1 MHLGDLLPIMGLA
14 PRQPARSTQPA
25 PQPIAPPA
33 PALPDDYAEPTLICA
48 GKPADIARKLAD
60 QLALEQLPTHD
71 AGDLACLA
79 ARAYEST
86 SRKHKNP
93 DYRYRA
99 NQAHPAIERTL
110 GEWLDWLF
118 ALQPGG
124 EEFANRLAGARAE
137 LADRYPTE
145 PIAPEQ
151 PTLDDEPP
159 PDPRYARARE
169 SLAAFAQM
177 VKAGGK
183 RFRLRPVTRLI
194 IAKLEQATFAL
205 ERGEQA
211 RLVVCVPPRVGKTQ
225 LVSRI
230 FPAWFMGRNP
240 TMSTMLC
247 SHSTRYAAKLGMSVR
262 NNIKLADF
270 AGCFGKPW
278 TRSDGVRVPGVR
290 LSTGSKSK
298 TEFSLSIIGEAGE
311 VEDAGEF
318 GSYGKGGGYTGNGAN
333 LLIVDDMLKEKEVDS
348 EAMIADAHAAV
359 QSLAS
364 RLDPEGI
371 SIWIVVNTRYR
382 ENDVVGHVLA
392 DYQSE
397 GPWEVVAAPL
407 IADHTL
413 SGLTKVKGA
422 AEGSEGA
429 SDDGDGPT
437 VVEVQATIA
446 DHWLPPCVEL
456 DGTVLQGESWHRPD
470 GDVLAP
476 YTEAVALRKR
486 EGLLKRKPQEWWGQY
501 QCTPVAASGNMVDP
515 AWLRTYVAEPFD
527 RRKYARIVISGD
539 TGDGKN
545 LTSARTAFGVYGE
558 MLPAW
563 NKCSVCAGVGSIGLG
578 AIVGMQNGLQ
588 SVSRANRSAAHTHG
602 PPHNVAGS
610 TVLACEACQGTGH
623 GPPVRLLELVAFPW
637 QQPDQVA
644 VLKALAKRW
653 APNLILIEDKSTG
666 PSVAQHLRRDMD
678 WARVPV
684 HLVEPCGNKP
694 VRMAA
699 ASPSLRDGDLGLPAD
714 CRAVAASWQGV
725 GHERGA
731 DWGADLRAEL
741 LHFPHGRYKDRAD
754 QLSQYLNWRIMN
766 ALPAGVMRLE
776 REGEQARVPLGE
788 QSRRVSAAIA
798 GKAYAA
804 F

>member
-1 MHLGDLLPIMGLA
+1 MPPIAGTPQHIAWFLA
-14 PRQPARSTQPA
+14 PLIERLELPRAVQGSNIRKAATDYEAR
-25 PQPIAPPA
+25 
-33 PALPDDYAEPTLICA
+33 
-48 GKPADIARKLAD
+48 
-60 QLALEQLPTHD
+60 THD
-71 AGDLACLA
+71 
-79 ARAYEST
+79 REEY
-86 SRKHKNP
+86 
-93 DYRYRA
+93 
-99 NQAHPAIERTL
+99 AHEGSTL
-110 GEWLDWLF
+110 GTILAWLF
-118 ALQPGG
+118 EVSDIFKNYKLK
-124 EEFANRLAGARAE
+124 E
-137 LADRYPTE
+137 LYSELEHRWPSPVE
-145 PIAPEQ
+145 PIAPE
-151 PTLDDEPP
+151 PADDPDDI

-262 NNIKLADF
+262 NNIKLVDF

-278 TRSDGVRVPGVR
+278 TRADGVRVPGVR

-298 TEFSLSIIGEAGE
+298 TEFSLSIIGEDGT

-429 SDDGDGPT
+429 SDDGDGPAT
-437 VVEVQATIA
+437 VEVQATIA

-515 AWLRTYVAEPFD
+515 AWLRVYAAEPFD

-563 NKCSVCAGVGSIGLG
+563 NKCSVCAGVGSIGLSG
-578 AIVGMQNGLQ
+578 AVGMQNGLQ
-588 SVSRANRSAAHTHG
+588 SVPRANQRAAHTHG
-602 PPHNVAGS
+602 PPHNGSLHAGN
-610 TVLACEACQGTGH
+610 TTLACETCQGTGH

-766 ALPAGVMRLE
+766 ALPAGVLRLE